1 MPGCFHWVLLFFGLK
16 KITHVQP
23 FYYKKY
29 VNLWDGCENI
39 MKIKIPAVFGSRDV
53 YSLEVEAPLRA
64 ELFGRDQFA
73 KFARALAG
81 EYEIDPAP
89 GRELLLSRL
98 AENKILI
105 REAHRIV
112 SQALD
117 NKCQLAPGAEWL
129 LDNYYVIE
137 EQILLAREYLPKR
150 YGRQLP
156 RLKTGKHEGYPRVY
170 DLAFELVSHTD
181 GRVDV
186 DNLSHFIGEYQAVQH
201 LSLGELWAIPIMLR
215 LALIEN
221 LRRVAHRIALRR
233 RDRDSAIAWAERFLA
248 AASKDSKGLITELA
262 DFVKESPKLSHSF
275 IAELTMRIQGQH
287 LSMGLVINWL
297 ERQLAEEGQTI
308 EQILQAESQEQ
319 ATEQVSIGNS
329 ITSLRALGETD
340 WKPFIEEQS
349 VTEKGLRKD
358 PSGIYGLM
366 DFRTRDAYRH
376 AVEKLARDSRKKEED
391 IVSQAIKTAAKR
403 MDNQGFDHR
412 ESHVGYFLVDKGL
425 AELRS
430 IVKPRFMFREAVRK
444 LLSRN
449 PLLLYLGMVTVLSL
463 VLAGTAILGIQ
474 SDLIHRGIALAAI
487 AILFIMLASRSAISI
502 VNWITTS
509 LVPPRSL
516 PRMDF
521 SKGIPD
527 KCRTLV
533 AVQTMLTRTSSIDEL
548 ISGLEICHVA
558 NRDPNLIFALV
569 TDFTD
574 SDQKTAENDSDLLDY
589 AKNGIESL
597 NKRYVTGDKAVFF
610 LLHRKR
616 EWNSSEQKWMGY
628 ERKRGKVN
636 DLNAFIRGRPGRI
649 INVTGEKQD
658 LFKAVRYV
666 ITLDSDTQLPP
677 SAAWKLVGTIA
688 HPLNSAKIDEQTGCV
703 SKGYGIMQPK
713 ISMSLIGASSSL
725 YSKFFSGDVGI
736 DPYTHEIS
744 DVYHDML
751 GTTPFLGK
759 GIYDVDAFDT
769 AAGCRFPENTIL
781 SHDLIEGL
789 HARCGYVNDVDLIE
803 DHPSQYLVDISRRN
817 RWIRGDWQI
826 IRWLL
831 PTVPDGT
838 GKITHNSLSLTAR
851 WMIFDNLRRSLV
863 APAIFLLILLVG
875 IIFPKDVFHWAAA
888 MLSIFFLPVI
898 IQTMWG
904 VCIKPGKVAWDY
916 HIGHTL
922 NLQLRHLFQE
932 FLQIIFLPFETSMNI
947 DAIFKVC
954 WRRAISRRNFLEWQT
969 ARSVERRSN
978 TSFISV
984 LKRMWINPAAGIFCC
999 IIGFQQRGVSL
1010 FIAMTLGAVW
1020 ILAPLIA
1027 WLISRPSK
1035 NIHVHLDNSQTAFL
1049 RKISRRTW
1057 RYFEE
1062 FVGPGNNW
1070 LPPDNVQEKPEF
1082 QIAERTSPTNIG
1094 MYLLSTLAARD
1105 FGYISTSHL
1114 ISRIQDAFKSMRR
1127 LERFRGHFF
1136 NWYETKTLRAM
1147 RPRYVSTVDSGNL
1160 VGSLIVLRGGLLEL
1174 KTSRMVSDQ
1183 WIKGIKDT
1191 ARILE
1196 EEAALAISA
1205 KPAPNAADAL
1215 QAVAH
1220 FSKAILT
1227 DSKPAASLKD
1237 IYLVLKNLTSKQF
1250 QLRAEFI
1257 ENLEVL
1263 WWMTALRTQCEI
1275 LIHDVVRIAPWLEGE
1290 FLAGSAFEKYRQMLP
1305 PGEFEDLLSDLYR
1318 NGTLSELASLSQK
1331 WEARIE
1337 IWTGNIPLDKG
1348 NLPQDAEIL
1357 KWLNVLR
1364 SHISE
1369 ASIYASSW
1377 IYELEQLGEECRE
1390 LSDWDLEFLFH
1401 TDRKL
1406 FSIGFNLENH
1416 TMDKGYYDLFASE
1429 ARLCS
1434 FIGVAQGRIPQEHW
1448 FLLGRQQA
1456 KVETGPPTLLSW
1468 SGSMFEYLMPSL
1480 LMPAYEGTLTDYSC
1494 RNAVKQQIIYGK
1506 KRQVPWGISESSYN
1520 LIDAR
1525 RTYQYRAFGV
1535 PDLGLMRGLSEELVI
1550 APYASVMGLICMPL
1564 EACLNLQ
1571 RLAGDGIL
1579 GRMGMYEAVDYTATR
1594 IPAGQD
1600 RAIVWS
1606 YMTHHSGMSLL
1617 SLAHVLLNRPMQRR
1631 FTSDP
1636 EMRSSLLLLQE
1647 RIPPVLNESSLI
1659 AHPHSGLSNK
1669 TEAQIKESITRVY
1682 TNADSEAPRVQL
1694 LSNGRYNVMVTHA
1707 GGGFSRW
1714 QGMDLMRWRE
1724 DITRDCYGLFCYVQ
1738 DAKSGRFW
1746 STTYQPICI
1755 RPSKYEVIF
1764 SQALVEF
1771 RSVYNE
1777 IESCT
1782 RISVSPE
1789 DDIEIRRMTI
1799 RNLSSRERTLDLTS
1813 CSEVVLAEGL
1823 ADISHPVFNS
1833 LFIQTELLPDKS
1845 AILCTRRPRSEEEK
1859 TPWMFK
1865 SMVVHNGQPVAGC
1878 SFETDRKKFVGRT
1891 RSPSNPAAMD
1901 SVGQLSN
1908 TAGIALDPIVSIR
1921 RRVVVPPGA
1930 SVMVDI
1936 IMGISSTR
1944 EHTLLL
1950 IDKYRDYR
1958 LAERVFDIAWTNSQV
1973 LLQHLRATEA
1983 DAQLF
1988 GRLASAIIYANAR
2001 HRASSSIISHN
2012 NRNQSSLWRYGI
2024 SGDLPIMLIHTM
2036 DPEGLDLVRQAVRCY
2051 AYYRNKGLRLDLVL
2065 WVDTISGY
2073 RQTLRDEI
2081 TGIISSDSEAQML
2094 DQHGG
2099 IFVRTTDQIAEEDR
2113 LLLQA
2118 AARVYMTDRAGTFAE
2133 QVEWRFR
2140 SEVKSSRFVPKRSVP
2155 SMEKDIPVTRTDLI
2169 FFNGYGGFTQ
2179 DGHEYV
2185 IILAPGTVT
2194 PAPWVNVLANSK
2206 FGSVIGETGPSYTW
2220 FENARQF
2227 RITPWYNDPVCG
2239 TSGEAFYIRDEQTG
2253 AFWSPTPGPARGTT
2267 TYVCRHGLGYSAFD
2281 HRQNDIISETLI
2293 YVPVDSPVKVTI
2305 IKIRNLSDRERR
2317 MSVTSF
2323 AECSVGEM
2331 QGRSSMHVVSRIDPQ
2346 TNAVFLTNSFNAEF
2360 SNVIV
2365 FAQTSESE
2373 RTFTGDRTEFI
2384 GRNGSLERPAAM
2396 FRQGLSGR
2404 VGPALDPCAAIQA
2417 YVSIP
2422 PGQERHVV
2430 FILGGANSKEEAR
2443 SIIQKYGYRTGAWQA
2458 LEKIW
2463 DSWKHCLGAINVET
2477 PDMALN
2483 LLVNNWLLYQ
2493 VIACRMWGRSGF
2505 YQSGGA
2511 FGFRD
2516 QLQDS
2521 MALLHCRPDMLRSHI
2536 LLCSSRQFNEG
2547 DVQHWWHPPSGRG
2560 IRTRFSDDCLWL
2572 PYAVCHYVH
2581 STNDTGLL
2589 DEKTPFLSSRQ
2600 VPENEES
2607 YYDMPYI
2614 EDRPLSVYNHCVRAI
2629 ELVMSRI
2636 GEHGL
2641 PLMGC
2646 GDWNDGM
2653 NLVGIKGKGESVW
2666 LAFFLIEVLQQF
2678 EKISEGHNDL
2688 QFAKKCQEMKAFLKD
2703 NIEMNAWD
2711 GQWYKRAY
2719 FDDGTPLGSHENSEC
2734 SIDSIPQSWAVLSGA
2749 ADPERSRQAMDE
2761 VEKHLIRH
2769 DLGLVQLFDP
2779 PFDKSD
2785 LSPGYIKGYIPGVR
2799 ENGGQYTHAA
2809 VWVGMAFSKLHD
2821 VKRAWD
2827 VARMINPVNHGRTS
2841 GQIEKY
2847 MVEPYV
2853 VSADIYTAKQH
2864 EGRGGWTWYTG
2875 SAGWMYRFF
2884 VESLLGLK
2892 LEVDRLSFE
2901 PVLPADWKEFII
2913 HYRYRETVYH
2923 IKIRVSGPETWIVR
2937 SVTVDNHEQEDLQ
2950 VHMVDDRQDH
2960 NIEVEVGGRL

>member
-1 MPGCFHWVLLFFGLK
+1 
-16 KITHVQP
+16 
-23 FYYKKY
+23 
-29 VNLWDGCENI
+29 
-39 MKIKIPAVFGSRDV
+39 MKIKIPVLDGSGDV
-53 YSLEVEAPLRA
+53 YSLEAEAPLRA

-73 KFARALAG
+73 KFARTLAG

-98 AENKILI
+98 AESKMVI

-112 SQALD
+112 SKALD
-117 NKCQLAPGAEWL
+117 NNRQLAPAAEWL

-137 EQILLAREYLPKR
+137 EQILLARQYLPKR
-150 YGRQLP
+150 YSRQLP

-186 DNLSHFIGEYQAVQH
+186 DNLSHFIGVYQTVQH

-215 LALIEN
+215 LSLIEN
-221 LRRVAHRIALRR
+221 LRRVSYRIALRR
-233 RDRDSAIAWAERFLA
+233 RDRDSAISWAERFLE
-248 AASKDSKGLITELA
+248 AASRDSRGLITELA
-262 DFVKESPKLSHSF
+262 DFVRESPKLSRPF

-287 LSMGLVINWL
+287 LSLGLVINWL

-308 EQILQAESQEQ
+308 EQILQAESQDQ
-319 ATEQVSIGNS
+319 AMDQVSIGNS

-349 VTEKGLRKD
+349 VTEKELRKD
-358 PSGIYGLM
+358 PSGVYRLM

-376 AVEKLARDSRKKEED
+376 IVEKLAKNSRKKEED
-391 IVSQAIKTAAKR
+391 IASEAVRLAMKR
-403 MDNQGFDHR
+403 VDMKGADPR
-412 ESHVGYFLVDKGL
+412 ETHVGYFLVDKGL
-425 AELRS
+425 AELEGVIR
-430 IVKPRFMFREAVRK
+430 PRFMVCEAVNK
-444 LLSRN
+444 SLSRN
-449 PLLLYLGMVTVLSL
+449 PLLLYLGMVTALSL
-463 VLAGTAILGIQ
+463 VLAGTAVLEIH
-474 SDLIHRGIALAAI
+474 SDLIHRGIFLAAI
-487 AILFIMLASRSAISI
+487 AILIIMLASRSAISI
-502 VNWITTS
+502 VNWLTTS
-509 LVPPRSL
+509 LVSPRSL

-521 SKGIPD
+521 SKGIPG
-527 KCRTLV
+527 KYRTLV
-533 AVQTMLTRTSSIDEL
+533 AIQTMLTRNSSVDEL
-548 ISGLEICHVA
+548 VSGLEICYVA
-558 NRDPNLIFALV
+558 NRDPHLIFALV

-574 SDQKTAENDSDLLDY
+574 SDQETTEKDSGLLDY
-589 AKNGIESL
+589 ARNGIESL
-597 NKRYVTGDKAVFF
+597 NKRYETGDKPVFF

-616 EWNSSEQKWMGY
+616 EWNPSEKKWMGY

-649 INVTGEKQD
+649 INVAGEKQD
-658 LFKAVRYV
+658 LFRSVRYV

-688 HPLNSAKIDEQTGCV
+688 HPLNSAKIDGQTKCV
-703 SKGYGIMQPK
+703 TRGYGIMQPR
-713 ISMSLIGASSSL
+713 ISMSLVGASSSL

-744 DVYHDML
+744 DVYHDMIW
-751 GTTPFLGK
+751 TTPFLGK

-769 AAGCRFPENTIL
+769 VMDGRFPENTIL

-789 HARCGYVNDVDLIE
+789 HARCGYINDVELIE

-826 IRWLL
+826 IRWMF

-838 GKITHNSLSLTAR
+838 GKSIRNSLSLTAK

-863 APAIFLLILLVG
+863 APAIFLLILVVAA
-875 IIFPKDVFHWAAA
+875 IFPEDAFPWAAA
-888 MLSIFFLPVI
+888 MLSIFFLPAI
-898 IQTMWG
+898 MQMAWG
-904 VCIKPGKVAWDY
+904 LARKPGEVAWDY
-916 HIGHTL
+916 HLGHTL
-922 NLQLRHLFQE
+922 NLQFRHLFQE
-932 FLQIIFLPFETSMNI
+932 FLQILFLPFETSMNI
-947 DAIFKVC
+947 DAILKAWWRKV
-954 WRRAISRRNFLEWQT
+954 ISRRNLLEWQT
-969 ARSVERRSN
+969 AQSVERRSN
-978 TSFISV
+978 AGFAAV
-984 LKRMWINPAAGIFCC
+984 LKRMWVNPATGIFCC
-999 IIGFQQRGVSL
+999 VIGCQEIGVS
-1010 FIAMTLGAVW
+1010 FIAVFSLGIVW
-1020 ILAPLIA
+1020 ILAPLVA
-1027 WLISRPSK
+1027 WFISRPAKS
-1035 NIHVHLDNSQTAFL
+1035 IRIRLDVGQKDFL
-1049 RKISRRTW
+1049 RKISRKTW

-1062 FVGPGNNW
+1062 YVGPGTNW
-1070 LPPDNVQEKPEF
+1070 LPPDNVQEKPDF

-1094 MYLLSTLAARD
+1094 MYLLSALAARD
-1105 FGYISTSHL
+1105 FGYAGTGNL
-1114 ISRIQDAFKSMRR
+1114 IKRIQDAFKSMR
-1127 LERFRGHFF
+1127 LMERFRGHFL
-1136 NWYETKTLRAM
+1136 NWYETNTLRTL

-1160 VGSLIVLRGGLLEL
+1160 VGALIVLRGGLLEL
-1174 KTSRMVSDQ
+1174 KRSRIVPDQWLAGIRDTSRV
-1183 WIKGIKDT
+1183 
-1191 ARILE
+1191 LE
-1196 EEAALAISA
+1196 EEAELAISA
-1205 KPAPNAADAL
+1205 SSSSNERDVLLPVACFTKAVIADSRP
-1215 QAVAH
+1215 V
-1220 FSKAILT
+1220 
-1227 DSKPAASLKD
+1227 ASLGD
-1237 IYLVLKNLTSKQF
+1237 IYLVLADFMSKHSH
-1250 QLRAEFI
+1250 LKIESI

-1263 WWMTALRTQCEI
+1263 WWMKALGTQCENLMRDI
-1275 LIHDVVRIAPWLEGE
+1275 IQFAPWFEGGC
-1290 FLAGSAFEKYRQMLP
+1290 LAVPGLEKYGQMLP
-1305 PGEFEDLLSDLYR
+1305 QEDIKDLLSDLHR
-1318 NGTLSELASLSQK
+1318 IATLSEQAALSQK
-1331 WEARIE
+1331 WERRIGAWGE
-1337 IWTGNIPLDKG
+1337 GIPLDKDNSHHG
-1348 NLPQDAEIL
+1348 ADTLE
-1357 KWLNVLR
+1357 WLNVLR
-1364 SHISE
+1364 SQISE
-1369 ASIYASSW
+1369 ASICASNR
-1377 IYELEQLGEECRE
+1377 INEIELLAEECRE
-1390 LSDWDLEFLFH
+1390 LSDWDLEFLFQP
-1401 TDRKL
+1401 DRKL

-1416 TMDKGYYDLFASE
+1416 AMDKGYYDLFASE

-1456 KVETGPPTLLSW
+1456 KVKAGPPTLLSW
-1468 SGSMFEYLMPSL
+1468 SGSMFEYLMPNL
-1480 LMPAYEGTLTDYSC
+1480 LMPAYEGTMNDYAC
-1494 RNAVKQQIIYGK
+1494 RNAVRQQIIYGK
-1506 KRQVPWGISESSYN
+1506 KRQIPWGISESSYN
-1520 LIDAR
+1520 LVDGHK
-1525 RTYQYRAFGV
+1525 TYQYRAFGV
-1535 PDLGLMRGLSEELVI
+1535 PDLGLMRGLSEELVV
-1550 APYASVMGLICMPL
+1550 APYASVMGLMCMPL

-1571 RLAGDGIL
+1571 GLAKDGVL
-1579 GRMGMYEAVDYTATR
+1579 GRMGMYEAVDYTAMR

-1606 YMTHHSGMSLL
+1606 HMTHHSGMSML

-1631 FTSDP
+1631 FTLDP

-1659 AHPHSGLSNK
+1659 SHPQAGISNR

-1682 TNADSEAPRVQL
+1682 TNPDSEVPRVQL

-1707 GGGFSRW
+1707 GGGYSRW
-1714 QGMDLMRWRE
+1714 QGMDLIRWRE
-1724 DITRDCYGLFCYVQ
+1724 DVTRDCYGLHCYVQ
-1738 DAKSGRFW
+1738 DAESDRFW
-1746 STTYQPICI
+1746 STAYQPACVH
-1755 RPSKYEVIF
+1755 PSSYEVIF

-1771 RSVYNE
+1771 RSLNNE
-1777 IESCT
+1777 IETYT

-1813 CSEVVLAEGL
+1813 YSEVVLAEEL
-1823 ADISHPVFNS
+1823 ADMSHPVFNS
-1833 LFIQTELLPDKS
+1833 LFIQTELLPEKS
-1845 AILCTRRPRSEEEK
+1845 AIMCTRRPRSEQEK
-1859 TPWMFK
+1859 TPWMFE
-1865 SMVVHNGQPVAGC
+1865 SMVVHNGKKVSGC
-1878 SFETDRKKFVGRT
+1878 SFETDRKRFIGRT

-1901 SVGQLSN
+1901 GVGELSN
-1908 TAGIALDPIVSIR
+1908 TAGMVLDPIAAIR
-1921 RRVVVPPGA
+1921 RRIVIPAGQ
-1930 SVMVDI
+1930 SLMVDL
-1936 IMGISSTR
+1936 IMGASSTR

-1973 LLQHLRATEA
+1973 LLQHLRAMEA

-1988 GRLASAIIYANAR
+1988 GRLASSIVYANAR
-2001 HRASSSIISHN
+2001 HRVSSSMISHN
-2012 NRNQSSLWRYGI
+2012 SRSQSSLWRYGI
-2024 SGDLPIMLIHTM
+2024 SGDLPIMLVHIT
-2036 DPEGLDLVRQAVRCY
+2036 DSAGIELLRQAVRCY
-2051 AYYRNKGLRLDLVL
+2051 AYYRNKGLRMDLVL
-2065 WVDTISGY
+2065 WVDTIAGY
-2073 RQTLRDEI
+2073 RQPLRDEI

-2094 DQHGG
+2094 DQPGG
-2099 IFVRTTDQIAEEDR
+2099 IFVRTTDQIPEEDR
-2113 LLLQA
+2113 LLLRA
-2118 AARVYMTDRAGTFAE
+2118 AARVYMSDRSGTFSE

-2140 SEVKSSRFVPKRSVP
+2140 SEAKSSRFVPKRSAP
-2155 SMEKDIPVTRTDLI
+2155 PREDDIPVTRTDLV

-2185 IILAPGTVT
+2185 IVLAPGVVT
-2194 PAPWVNVLANSK
+2194 PAPWVNVLANSR
-2206 FGSVIGETGPSYTW
+2206 FGSVVGETGPGYTW

-2227 RITPWYNDPVCG
+2227 RITPWYNDPVGG
-2239 TSGEAFYIRDEQTG
+2239 TSGEAFYLRDEQTG
-2253 AFWSPTPGPARGTT
+2253 SFWSPTPGPARGAT

-2281 HRQNDIISETLI
+2281 HRQNDIVSETLI
-2293 YVPVDSPVKVTI
+2293 FVPVDAPVKVTI
-2305 IKIRNLSDRERR
+2305 VKIRNLSDRERK

-2323 AECSVGEM
+2323 AECSAGEM

-2346 TNAVFLTNSFNAEF
+2346 TNAVFLTNSFNTEF

-2384 GRNGSLERPAAM
+2384 GRNGSLEKPAAM
-2396 FRQGLSGR
+2396 FRQGLSNR

-2430 FILGGANSKEEAR
+2430 FILGGANSKDEAR
-2443 SIIQKYGYRTGAWQA
+2443 SIIQKYSYRVGAWQA

-2477 PDMALN
+2477 PDTALN

-2493 VIACRMWGRSGF
+2493 VMACRIWGRSGF

-2516 QLQDS
+2516 QLQDC

-2560 IRTRFSDDCLWL
+2560 IRTHFSDDYLWL
-2572 PYAVCHYVH
+2572 PYAVCHYVQ
-2581 STNDTGLL
+2581 STGDTGVL
-2589 DEKTPFLSSRQ
+2589 DEKTPFLSGRP

-2614 EDRPLSVYNHCVRAI
+2614 EDRPASVYEHCVRAI
-2629 ELVMSRI
+2629 GLAMSRI

-2653 NLVGIKGKGESVW
+2653 NLVGIKGRGESVW
-2666 LAFFLIEVLQQF
+2666 LAFFLMEVLQQF
-2678 EKISEGHNDL
+2678 EKISEMRNDL
-2688 QFAKKCQEMKAFLKD
+2688 QFAKKCHELRAGLKD
-2703 NIEMNAWD
+2703 NVEMNAWD

-2719 FDDGTPLGSHENSEC
+2719 FDDGSPLGSHENTEC
-2734 SIDSIPQSWAVLSGA
+2734 RIDSIPQSWAVLSGA
-2749 ADPERSRQAMDE
+2749 ADPERGRQAMDE
-2761 VEKHLIRH
+2761 VEKKLIRPE
-2769 DLGLVQLFDP
+2769 LGLVQLFDP
-2779 PFDKSD
+2779 PFDKAD
-2785 LSPGYIKGYIPGVR
+2785 PSPGYIKGYIPGVR

-2809 VWVGMAFSKLHD
+2809 VWVGMAFSRLHD

-2827 VARMINPVNHGRTS
+2827 VAGMINPVNHGTTS

-2853 VSADIYTAKQH
+2853 VAADIYSSKQH

-2901 PVLPADWKEFII
+2901 PVVPPDWKEFTI

-2923 IKIRVSGPETWIVR
+2923 IKIRVSGPETWIVKR
-2937 SVTVDNHEQEDLQ
+2937 VAVDSQEQEDLQ
-2950 VHMVDDRQDH
+2950 VHMLDDHQDH
-2960 NIEVEVGGRL
+2960 NVEVEVGCRKG